1 MSKKVHFN
9 PILLSAVN
17 FMALIVWL
25 SLQAGQV
32 LAFDVVEL
40 HDDDQLIALGPYAES
55 LEDAS
60 GSLSLGDVL
69 QQENQPK
76 WKRSDSEMPNFG
88 ITSSAIWLRVPL
100 NNLGKSNDGWLFE
113 IAQSN
118 IDQIDVFVIPVSG
131 KPPLRYQLGNKHH
144 SDQHINAEPKFVVP
158 LALER
163 NELTWIYLRVVN
175 DFTIKL
181 PIYILKQEA
190 LSEKRQ
196 VEFLIQGSYFGLMAI
211 MALYNLFIYFSL
223 RDKSYLY
230 YTLFV
235 ACFAAW
241 FFIEQGYAFQYL
253 WPNSVYFNSQ
263 IHVTF
268 LAIAATLSIV
278 FTNEFLSLKRK
289 SNALHRGV
297 KCLIYVWLG
306 VILCAV
312 LLPVQMVMKLIIFTA
327 LPGGALLLFSGIYM
341 RSKGVVAAR
350 YYTIAWAVIIPG
362 SMLYSLT
369 SLGLIPSNLVTENS
383 FQFGSIIE
391 VFLFSLGLAS
401 RIKTAQFE
409 KQRAQEES
417 IKYLGRY
424 RGLYQNAIRGIFQAS
439 SQGAFISA
447 NPALVALLGYD
458 SESTLIASIN
468 NFGDQ
473 HFVDVNEWARFER
486 KTIEHGK
493 ALAVEIKGKRVNGD
507 IFWGEL
513 SARRVELSGNTGWI
527 YEGTLLDISERKEK
541 EAAQKESLLLK
552 ANVEKERADA
562 QQELNQQ
569 LEMRV
574 HERTQKLEET
584 LDSLQEAND
593 KLLRLNTEDGLT
605 GVMNRR
611 FFEENYG
618 KEWKR
623 ARREQASISLIVIDI
638 DYFKAVN
645 DRYGHLGGDECLK
658 QVATVFQEIVKRP
671 VDAVSRYGGEE
682 FVITLPNTDLTGAC
696 FIAEKI
702 RVSIASS
709 VIDFQGELILLTVS
723 LGVAAI
729 IPEDAMLS
737 DQLFSWA
744 DSALYKA
751 KKSGRNKV
759 EHHRSVTKN

>member
-1 MSKKVHFN
+1 MSKKVRFK
-9 PILLSAVN
+9 PIQFPVVN
-17 FMALIVWL
+17 FLFLIVWL
-25 SLQAGQV
+25 ALHTGQV
-32 LAFDVVEL
+32 LALDVVEL
-40 HDDDQLIALGPYAES
+40 REEDQFIALGPFAES
-55 LEDAS
+55 LEDVS
-60 GSLSLGDVL
+60 GHLSLYDVL
-69 QQENQPK
+69 QLENQPK
-76 WKRSDSEMPNFG
+76 WKRSHSEMPNFG
-88 ITSSAIWLRVPL
+88 LTSSAIWLRVPL
-100 NNLGKSNDGWLFE
+100 NNLAKNNDAWLFE

-118 IDQIDVFVIPVSG
+118 IDQIDVFVLPASG

-144 SDQHINAEPKFVVP
+144 FDQRINAEPNFVVP
-158 LALER
+158 LVLER

-196 VEFLIQGSYFGLMAI
+196 VEYLIQGSYFGLMAI

-268 LAIAATLSIV
+268 LAIAATLSIA

-289 SNALHRGV
+289 SKALHRAV
-297 KCLIYVWLG
+297 KCLIYVWMG
-306 VILCAV
+306 VILCTV
-312 LLPVQMVMKLIIFTA
+312 LLPVQTVMKVIIVTA

-341 RSKGVVAAR
+341 WSKGVVAAR
-350 YYTIAWAVIIPG
+350 YYTIAWAIIIPG

-369 SLGLIPSNLVTENS
+369 SLGLIPSNLVTEHS

-401 RIKTAQFE
+401 RIKTAQLE

-417 IKYLGRY
+417 ITYLGRY

-439 SQGAFISA
+439 SQGTFISA

-458 SESTLIASIN
+458 SESALIASVN

-473 HFVDVNEWARFER
+473 HFVDANEWAKFER
-486 KTIEHGK
+486 KTIENGK
-493 ALAVEIKGKRVNGD
+493 ALSVEIKGKKVGGI

-513 SARRVELSGNTGWI
+513 SARRVELPGNTGWI

-552 ANVEKERADA
+552 ASAEKERADA
-562 QQELNQQ
+562 QQKLNKEL
-569 LEMRV
+569 EIRV
-574 HERTQKLEET
+574 QERTQKLEET
-584 LDSLQEAND
+584 LDRLQEAND
-593 KLLRLNTEDGLT
+593 KLLRLNIEDGLT

-611 FFEENYG
+611 FFEENYS

-623 ARREQASISLIVIDI
+623 ARREQAPISLIVIDI

-645 DRYGHLGGDECLK
+645 DRYGHQGGDECLK
-658 QVATVFQEIVKRP
+658 EVAMIFQDIVKRP

-682 FVITLPNTDLTGAC
+682 FVITLPNTDLEGAC

-702 RVSIASS
+702 RAAIDSC
-709 VIDFQGELILLTVS
+709 VIDFQGQHVSLTVS
-723 LGVAAI
+723 LGVATI
-729 IPEDAMLS
+729 IPGDTVVS

-759 EHHRSVTKN
+759 EYHKV